1 MAWVSFTF
9 ECSGL
14 RTCVCAC
21 LTVVRAIPRSHNKA
35 QHRPLVIKPAHQSCA
50 HPPLPLPLRP
60 VVPPTRRAFNDW
72 PMYAER
78 FFPEG
83 AFEQAPWYRNFMEN
97 SGLVQFNHRNL
108 AYVSL
113 LTVAGV
119 VAGARSNPL
128 VWAAL
133 PPAARG
139 LVLALVGTVC
149 AQVRCVAGRGTA
161 SCRVTASCNCV
172 ACAWGHPHVWVMGRP
187 PSPRLFSH
195 VDRHWAGR
203 LSSLPAFFAD
213 PAAPHPRCF
222 RVATPLAA

>member
-1 MAWVSFTF
+1 
-9 ECSGL
+9 
-14 RTCVCAC
+14 
-21 LTVVRAIPRSHNKA
+21 
-35 QHRPLVIKPAHQSCA
+35 
-50 HPPLPLPLRP
+50 
-60 VVPPTRRAFNDW
+60 
-72 PMYAER
+72 MYAER

-172 ACAWGHPHVWVMGRP
+172 ACVACAWGHARVRGSWVGPPPAPPRP
-187 PSPRLFSH
+187 P
-195 VDRHWAGR
+195 G
-203 LSSLPAFFAD
+203 LPVLHSQPTAEANI
-213 PAAPHPRCF
+213 
-222 RVATPLAA
+222 